1 MNIVIIGGGTGL
13 SVLLRGLKEITED
26 LSAVVNMVDDGGS
39 TGILRKDLGML
50 PPGDLRSCILS
61 MSNTTEL
68 LEKLLGY
75 RFDKG
80 SLSGQSLGNLMM
92 AALDDITGGMDNALG
107 ACAAIFNITGK
118 VYAVTLEDIGLV
130 AELKNGT
137 IVRGESKI
145 PMAAIE
151 MNSPIHRVNLYPER
165 PRAFRKVIEVIE
177 AADLILVG
185 PGSLY
190 TSVLPALLVSG
201 VKESIIRSNGK
212 CVYIS
217 NVMTQPGETDGFSV
231 GDHVRA
237 IYDHIEDPVFD
248 AVLVSRTQLDDEA
261 RTPYEEEGA
270 VPIVYTQEDREYLSG
285 LEVDIIEDDFTEVIQ
300 GYVRHDYTKVSQALV
315 DYIRRS
321 NEKSTRTF

>member
-1 MNIVIIGGGTGL
+1 MKIVIIGGGTGL
-13 SVLLRGLKEITED
+13 SVLLRGLKNITED
-26 LSAVVNMVDDGGS
+26 LNAVVNMVDDGGS

-68 LEKLLGY
+68 LEQLMGY

-130 AELKNGT
+130 AELKNGAT
-137 IVRGESKI
+137 VRGESKI
-145 PMAAIE
+145 PKAAIE

-165 PRAFRKVIEVIE
+165 PRAFWKVIEVIE
-177 AADLILVG
+177 EADLILVG

-201 VKESIIRSNGK
+201 VKESILRSKGK

-217 NVMTQPGETDGFSV
+217 NVMTQPGETDGYSV

-237 IYDHIEDPVFD
+237 IYDHLEDPIFD
-248 AVLVSRTQLDDEA
+248 AILVSHTHLDEEE
-261 RTPYEEEGA
+261 RKPYEKEGA
-270 VPIVYTQEDREYLSG
+270 LPILYTEEDREYFRDLDVKI
-285 LEVDIIEDDFTEVIQ
+285 LEDNFTEVIQ
-300 GYVRHDYTKVSQALV
+300 GYVRHDYTKVSQRLV
-315 DYIRRS
+315 DYIK
-321 NEKSTRTF
+321 EE

>member
-1 MNIVIIGGGTGL
+1 MKIVIIGGGTGL
-13 SVLLRGLKEITED
+13 SVVLRGLKEITDD
-26 LSAVVNMVDDGGS
+26 LNAVVNMVDDGGS

-68 LEKLLGY
+68 LERLLGY

-92 AALDDITGGMDNALG
+92 AALNDITGGMDNALG

-118 VYAVTLEDIGLV
+118 VYAVTLEDIDLV
-130 AELKNGT
+130 AELKNGM
-137 IVRGESKI
+137 IIRGESKI
-145 PMAAIE
+145 PKAAME

-177 AADLILVG
+177 KADLILVG

-201 VKESIIRSNGK
+201 VKEAILRSKGK
-212 CVYIS
+212 CIYIS

-231 GDHVRA
+231 ADHIRA
-237 IYDHIEDPVFD
+237 IYDHIEDPIFD
-248 AVLVSRTQLDDEA
+248 AVLVSRSQLEEEEK
-261 RTPYEEEGA
+261 RPYEEEGA
-270 VPIVYTQEDREYLSG
+270 LPIAYLEEDRKYLEG
-285 LEVDIIEDDFTEVIQ
+285 LQVDIIEGEFTEVIQ
-300 GYVRHDYTKVSQALV
+300 GYVRHDYTKVSQSLV
-315 DYIRRS
+315 DYIK
-321 NEKSTRTF
+321 EE

>member
-1 MNIVIIGGGTGL
+1 MKIVIIGGGTGL
-13 SVLLRGLKEITED
+13 SVLLRGLKNITED
-26 LSAVVNMVDDGGS
+26 LNAVVNMVDDGGS

-68 LEKLLGY
+68 LEQLMGY

-130 AELKNGT
+130 AELKNGAT
-137 IVRGESKI
+137 VRGESKI
-145 PMAAIE
+145 PKAAIE

-177 AADLILVG
+177 EADLILVG

-201 VKESIIRSNGK
+201 VKESILRSKGK

-217 NVMTQPGETDGFSV
+217 NVMTQPGETDGYSV

-237 IYDHIEDPVFD
+237 IYDHLEDPIFD
-248 AVLVSRTQLDDEA
+248 AILVSHTHLDEEE
-261 RTPYEEEGA
+261 RKPYEKEGA
-270 VPIVYTQEDREYLSG
+270 LPILYTEGDREYFRDLDVEI
-285 LEVDIIEDDFTEVIQ
+285 LEDNFTEVIQ
-300 GYVRHDYTKVSQALV
+300 GYVRHDYTKVSQRLV
-315 DYIRRS
+315 DYIK
-321 NEKSTRTF
+321 EE

>member
-1 MNIVIIGGGTGL
+1 MKIVIIGGGTGL
-13 SVLLRGLKEITED
+13 SVLLRGLKNITED
-26 LSAVVNMVDDGGS
+26 LNAVVNMVDDGGS

-68 LEKLLGY
+68 LEQLMGY

-130 AELKNGT
+130 AELKNGAT
-137 IVRGESKI
+137 VRGESKI
-145 PMAAIE
+145 PKAAIE

-177 AADLILVG
+177 EADLILVG

-201 VKESIIRSNGK
+201 VKESILRSKGK

-217 NVMTQPGETDGFSV
+217 NVMTQPGETDGYSV

-237 IYDHIEDPVFD
+237 IYDHLEDPIFD
-248 AVLVSRTQLDDEA
+248 AILVSHTHLDEEE
-261 RTPYEEEGA
+261 RKPYEKEGA
-270 VPIVYTQEDREYLSG
+270 LPILYTEEDREYFRDLDVKI
-285 LEVDIIEDDFTEVIQ
+285 LEDNFTEVIQ
-300 GYVRHDYTKVSQALV
+300 GYVRHDYTKVSQRLV
-315 DYIRRS
+315 DYIK
-321 NEKSTRTF
+321 EE

>member
-1 MNIVIIGGGTGL
+1 MKIVIIGGGTGL
-13 SVLLRGLKEITED
+13 SVLLRGLKNITED
-26 LSAVVNMVDDGGS
+26 LNAVVNMVDDGGS

-68 LEKLLGY
+68 LEQLMGY

-130 AELKNGT
+130 AELKNGAT
-137 IVRGESKI
+137 VRGESKI
-145 PMAAIE
+145 PKAAIE

-201 VKESIIRSNGK
+201 VKESILRSKGK

-217 NVMTQPGETDGFSV
+217 NVMTQPGETDGYSV

-237 IYDHIEDPVFD
+237 IYDHLEDPIFD
-248 AVLVSRTQLDDEA
+248 AILVSHTHLDEEE
-261 RTPYEEEGA
+261 RKPYEKEGA
-270 VPIVYTQEDREYLSG
+270 LPILYTEEDREYFRDLDVKI
-285 LEVDIIEDDFTEVIQ
+285 LEDNFTEVIQ
-300 GYVRHDYTKVSQALV
+300 GYVRHDYTKVSQRLV
-315 DYIRRS
+315 DYIK
-321 NEKSTRTF
+321 EE

>member
-1 MNIVIIGGGTGL
+1 MKIVIIGGGTGL
-13 SVLLRGLKEITED
+13 SVLLRGLKNITED
-26 LSAVVNMVDDGGS
+26 LNAVVNMVDDGGS

-68 LEKLLGY
+68 LEQLMGY

-130 AELKNGT
+130 AELKNGAT
-137 IVRGESKI
+137 VRGESKI
-145 PMAAIE
+145 PKAAIE

-201 VKESIIRSNGK
+201 VKESILRSKGK

-217 NVMTQPGETDGFSV
+217 NVMTQPGETDGYSV

-237 IYDHIEDPVFD
+237 IYDHLEDPIFD
-248 AVLVSRTQLDDEA
+248 AILVSHTHLDEEE
-261 RTPYEEEGA
+261 RKPYEKEGA
-270 VPIVYTQEDREYLSG
+270 LPILYTEGDREYFRDLDVEI
-285 LEVDIIEDDFTEVIQ
+285 LEDNFTEVIQ
-300 GYVRHDYTKVSQALV
+300 GYVRHDYTKVSQRLV
-315 DYIRRS
+315 DYIK
-321 NEKSTRTF
+321 EE